1 MGQCASTQDNVAL
14 AASRYSDKLL
24 DDIESIARSKGMEGV
39 KEAYTLPEL
48 YKKGQLHDGGM
59 DFFLLT
65 IFNQCD
71 ETDNPRSIPESM
83 KKRDKNG
90 KNKNIHGLVRCL
102 LGKSTEIPIFLLRSI
117 LDPAGAMQDLANVF
131 RSGRGHHEVSE
142 ADGSRMKFVKNEFE
156 NWGQNIKTNSILTFV
171 PTTKGGICNLVKW
184 AKSKSLKVQAAGF
197 CHSWCNITV
206 DNNQQVRVSLLPL
219 KQVETIPKFDL
230 SIYPKNELQGIELL
244 KETVE
249 EDGVQKRLCKIGAG
263 TTNEQFLEWI
273 VENSRDKRNKTWK
286 NWWTPS

>member
-1 MGQCASTQDNVAL
+1 
-14 AASRYSDKLL
+14 
-24 DDIESIARSKGMEGV
+24 
-39 KEAYTLPEL
+39 
-48 YKKGQLHDGGM
+48 
-59 DFFLLT
+59 
-65 IFNQCD
+65 
-71 ETDNPRSIPESM
+71 M